1 MAQSLEEQIAIVER
15 SLGERMIGHAL
26 AIIRVWLNEI
36 GEEAHLFEQTFQE
49 IQQEYNELFTRWVSA
64 DDEGVDKELDRLT
77 GNAYRLADAAYA
89 GVRLKRGVS
98 PFMRSFN
105 ENNLQSVMH
114 YFSNHV
120 HPSEEDLDW
129 LSKIIQDPSRG
140 ATALM
145 AVSAI
150 AHGLRQCFSE
160 DSILTLIDGINT
172 GSDVIAEQCLS
183 NVILLL
189 AHYDVRIDFFPD
201 IQNAFADA
209 LAEMNDDGEQAFQTL
224 CSLVLATNDEWLKN
238 LTVKELKAEDMPQEL
253 QSLLEQ
259 TGEDSSLS
267 GIQSIITNS
276 EKEYMRSI
284 IDILPD
290 TWVYSVIVG
299 EGYEHQNRMALT
311 YLTVGRMD
319 MVWDNI
325 ELASRWLLEH
335 LRKDKAHSPQDY
347 INYGHCFFLQG
358 DRVMAFE
365 NYRQAR
371 QLCKSSKEFFNLF
384 RPDRKALVDHGV
396 SIEQVYLIEDQ
407 LLKV

>member
-1 MAQSLEEQIAIVER
+1 MAQSLEEQIVTIER

-26 AIIRVWLNEI
+26 AILRVWLNEL
-36 GEEAHLFEQTFQE
+36 GEANRFEQFYLD
-49 IQQEYNELFTRWVSA
+49 IQQEYQELFDRWVSA
-64 DDEGVDKELDRLT
+64 DDEGIDKELDRLT
-77 GNAYRLADAAYA
+77 GNAYVLTDVVYAA
-89 GVRLKRGVS
+89 VRLKRGIS
-98 PFMRSFN
+98 PVMHGFN

-120 HPSEEDLDW
+120 HPGENDLNW
-129 LSKIIQDPSRG
+129 LSSIIRDPNRG

-150 AHGLRQCFSE
+150 SHGLRQCFSK
-160 DSILTLIDGINT
+160 DSILTLIDGINS

-189 AHYDVRIDFFPD
+189 AHYDVRIDFFPEL
-201 IQNAFADA
+201 QNAFADA
-209 LAEMNDDGEQAFQTL
+209 IAEMNDDGEQAFQTL
-224 CSLVLATNDEWLKN
+224 CSLVMATNDEWLKN
-238 LTVKELKAEDMPQEL
+238 LTVRELRAEDVPQEL

-259 TGEDSSLS
+259 TGEDSSIS
-267 GIQSIITNS
+267 GIQSIITNT

-290 TWVYSVIVG
+290 TWVFSVVVG
-299 EGYEHQNRMALT
+299 EGYERQSRMALT

-319 MVWDNI
+319 MLWENI

-335 LRKDKAHSPQDY
+335 LRKGSTSPKDY
-347 INYGHCFFLQG
+347 INYGHCMLLQG

-371 QLCKSSKEFFNLF
+371 QLCKSSKDFFNLF

-396 SIEQVYLIEDQ
+396 PIEQVYLIEDQ
-407 LLKV
+407 LLKN

>member
-1 MAQSLEEQIAIVER
+1 MV
-15 SLGERMIGHAL
+15 
-26 AIIRVWLNEI
+26 
-36 GEEAHLFEQTFQE
+36 
-49 IQQEYNELFTRWVSA
+49 Y
-64 DDEGVDKELDRLT
+64 
-77 GNAYRLADAAYA
+77 AA
-89 GVRLKRGVS
+89 VRLKRGIS
-98 PFMRSFN
+98 PIMHGFN

-120 HPSEEDLDW
+120 HPGENDLNW
-129 LSKIIQDPSRG
+129 LSSVIRDPNRG

-150 AHGLRQCFSE
+150 SHGLRQCFSK
-160 DSILTLIDGINT
+160 DSILTLIDGINS

-189 AHYDVRIDFFPD
+189 AHYDVRIDFFPEL
-201 IQNAFADA
+201 QNAFADA
-209 LAEMNDDGEQAFQTL
+209 IAEMNDDGEQAFQTL

-238 LTVKELKAEDMPQEL
+238 LTVRELRAEDVPQEL

-259 TGEDSSLS
+259 TGEDSSIS
-267 GIQSIITNS
+267 GIQSIITNT

-290 TWVYSVIVG
+290 TWVFSVVVG
-299 EGYEHQNRMALT
+299 EGYERQSRMALT
-311 YLTVGRMD
+311 YLTIGRMD
-319 MVWDNI
+319 MLWDNI

-335 LRKDKAHSPQDY
+335 LRKGSTSPKDH
-347 INYGHCFFLQG
+347 INYGHCMLLQG

-371 QLCKSSKEFFNLF
+371 QLCKSSKDFFNLF

-396 SIEQVYLIEDQ
+396 PVEQVYLIEDQ
-407 LLKV
+407 LLKS

>member
-89 GVRLKRGVS
+89 GVRIKRGLS

-120 HPSEEDLDW
+120 HPLEEDLDW

-201 IQNAFADA
+201 IQNAFANA

-396 SIEQVYLIEDQ
+396 PIEQVYLIEDQ

>member
-1 MAQSLEEQIAIVER
+1 MAQSLDEQIVTIER

-26 AIIRVWLNEI
+26 VIVRTWLNEL
-36 GEEAHLFEQTFQE
+36 GESNNFEKAFLDLQQQYSDLF
-49 IQQEYNELFTRWVSA
+49 NRWVSA
-64 DDEGVDKELDRLT
+64 DDEGLDKELDRLT
-77 GNAYRLADAAYA
+77 GIAYRLVDVTYAAL
-89 GVRLKRGVS
+89 RLQRGIS
-98 PFMRSFN
+98 PLMHTFN

-120 HPSEEDLDW
+120 HPMEADLDW
-129 LSKIIQDPSRG
+129 LAKIIRDPNRG

-145 AVSAI
+145 AVSSI

-160 DSILTLIDGINT
+160 DSLLTLIDGINS

-189 AHYDVRIDFFPD
+189 AHYDVRIDFFPEL
-201 IQNAFADA
+201 QNAFANA
-209 LAEMNDDGEQAFQTL
+209 IAEMNDDGEQAFQTL
-224 CSLVLATNDEWLKN
+224 CSLVLATNEEWLKN
-238 LTVKELKAEDMPQEL
+238 LTVKELKPEDMPQEL
-253 QSLLEQ
+253 QTLLEA
-259 TGEDSSLS
+259 TGEDSSFN

-290 TWVYSVIVG
+290 TWVYNVVVG
-299 EGYEHQNRMALT
+299 EGYERQNQMALT
-311 YLTVGRMD
+311 YLTIGRMD
-319 MVWDNI
+319 MMWDNI

-335 LRKDKAHSPQDY
+335 LRKGAKTPSDY
-347 INYGHCFFLQG
+347 INYGHCLLLQG

-371 QLCKSSKEFFNLF
+371 QLCKSSKDFYNLF
-384 RPDRKALVDHGV
+384 RPDRKALVDRGV
-396 SIEQVYLIEDQ
+396 PLEQVYLIEDQ
-407 LLKV
+407 LLSL

>member
-1 MAQSLEEQIAIVER
+1 MAQSLEEQIVTIER

-26 AIIRVWLNEI
+26 AILRVWLNEL
-36 GEEAHLFEQTFQE
+36 GEANRFEQFYLD
-49 IQQEYNELFTRWVSA
+49 IQQEYQELFDRWVSA
-64 DDEGVDKELDRLT
+64 DDEGIDKELDRLT
-77 GNAYRLADAAYA
+77 GNAYVLTDVVYAA
-89 GVRLKRGVS
+89 VRLKRGIS
-98 PFMRSFN
+98 PIMHGFN

-120 HPSEEDLDW
+120 HPGENDLNW
-129 LSKIIQDPSRG
+129 LSSIIRDPNRG

-150 AHGLRQCFSE
+150 SHGLRQCFSK
-160 DSILTLIDGINT
+160 DSILTLIDGINS

-189 AHYDVRIDFFPD
+189 AHYDVRIDFFPEL
-201 IQNAFADA
+201 QNAFADA
-209 LAEMNDDGEQAFQTL
+209 IAEMNDDGEQAFQTL

-238 LTVKELKAEDMPQEL
+238 LTVRELRAEDVPQEL

-259 TGEDSSLS
+259 TGEDSSIS
-267 GIQSIITNS
+267 GIQSIITNT

-290 TWVYSVIVG
+290 TWVFSVVVG
-299 EGYEHQNRMALT
+299 EGYERQSRMALT
-311 YLTVGRMD
+311 YLTIGRMD
-319 MVWDNI
+319 MLWDNI

-335 LRKDKAHSPQDY
+335 LRNGSTSPKDY
-347 INYGHCFFLQG
+347 INYGHCMLLQG

-371 QLCKSSKEFFNLF
+371 QLCKSSKDFFNIF

-396 SIEQVYLIEDQ
+396 PVEQVYLIEDQ
-407 LLKV
+407 LLKS

>member
-396 SIEQVYLIEDQ
+396 PIEQVYLIEDQ

>member
-1 MAQSLEEQIAIVER
+1 MAQSLEEQIVTIER

-26 AIIRVWLNEI
+26 AILRVWLNEL
-36 GEEAHLFEQTFQE
+36 GEANRFEQFYLD
-49 IQQEYNELFTRWVSA
+49 IQQEYQELFDRWVSA
-64 DDEGVDKELDRLT
+64 DDEGIDKELDRLT
-77 GNAYRLADAAYA
+77 GNAYVLTDVVYAA
-89 GVRLKRGVS
+89 VRLKRGIS
-98 PFMRSFN
+98 PIMHGFN

-120 HPSEEDLDW
+120 HPNENDLNW
-129 LSKIIQDPSRG
+129 LSSIIRDPNRG

-150 AHGLRQCFSE
+150 SHGLRQCFSK
-160 DSILTLIDGINT
+160 DSILTLIDGINS

-189 AHYDVRIDFFPD
+189 AHYDVRIDFFPEL
-201 IQNAFADA
+201 QNAFADA
-209 LAEMNDDGEQAFQTL
+209 IAEMNDDGEQAFQTL
-224 CSLVLATNDEWLKN
+224 CSLVMATNDEWLKN
-238 LTVKELKAEDMPQEL
+238 LTVRELRAEDVPQEL

-259 TGEDSSLS
+259 TGEDSSIS
-267 GIQSIITNS
+267 GIQSIITNT

-290 TWVYSVIVG
+290 TWVFSVVVG
-299 EGYEHQNRMALT
+299 EGYERQSRMALT
-311 YLTVGRMD
+311 YLTIGRMD
-319 MVWDNI
+319 MLWDNI

-335 LRKDKAHSPQDY
+335 LRKGSTSPKDY
-347 INYGHCFFLQG
+347 INYGHCMLLQG

-371 QLCKSSKEFFNLF
+371 QLCKSSKDFFNLF

-396 SIEQVYLIEDQ
+396 PVEQVYLIEDQ
-407 LLKV
+407 LLKS

>member
-1 MAQSLEEQIAIVER
+1 MAQTLDEQVMTLER
-15 SLGERMIGHAL
+15 SLGERMVGNAL
-26 AIIRVWLNEI
+26 AIVRLWLNEI
-36 GEEAHLFEQTFQE
+36 GENETFEKAFQD
-49 IQQEYNELFTRWVSA
+49 IQQENQEIFSRWLSA
-64 DDEGVDKELDRLT
+64 NDDGVDKDLDHLT
-77 GNAYRLADAAYA
+77 GRTYTLADTVYAYL
-89 GVRLKRGVS
+89 RLKRGIS
-98 PFMRSFN
+98 PIMHGFN

-120 HPSEEDLDW
+120 QPTGNDLEW
-129 LSKIIQDPSRG
+129 LSNIIRDPSRG

-150 AHGLRQCFSE
+150 SHGLRQCFSQA
-160 DSILTLIDGINT
+160 SILTLIDGINS

-189 AHYDVRIDFFPD
+189 AHYDVRIDFFPK
-201 IQNAFADA
+201 IQNTFADA

-224 CSLVLATNDEWLKN
+224 SSLVLATNDDWLKN
-238 LTVKELKAEDMPQEL
+238 LTVKEFKAEDMPQEL

-259 TGEDSSLS
+259 TGEDPSIR
-267 GIQSIITNS
+267 GVQSIITNS

-290 TWVYSVIVG
+290 TWVYSVVVG
-299 EGYEHQNRMALT
+299 EGYERQNQMALT

-319 MVWDNI
+319 MLWENI
-325 ELASRWLLEH
+325 DLASRWLLEH
-335 LRKDKAHSPQDY
+335 LRKGANSPQDY
-347 INYGHCFFLQG
+347 INYGHCMLLQG

-396 SIEQVYLIEDQ
+396 PIEQVYLIEDQ
-407 LLKV
+407 LLKN

>member
-1 MAQSLEEQIAIVER
+1 MAQSLEEQIVTIER

-26 AIIRVWLNEI
+26 AILRVWLNEL
-36 GEEAHLFEQTFQE
+36 GEANRFEQFYLD
-49 IQQEYNELFTRWVSA
+49 IQQEYQELFDRWVSA
-64 DDEGVDKELDRLT
+64 DDEGIDKELDRLT
-77 GNAYRLADAAYA
+77 GNAYVLTDVVYAA
-89 GVRLKRGVS
+89 VRLKRGIS
-98 PFMRSFN
+98 PIMHGFN

-120 HPSEEDLDW
+120 HPGENDLNW
-129 LSKIIQDPSRG
+129 LSSIIRDPNRG

-150 AHGLRQCFSE
+150 SHGLRQCFSK
-160 DSILTLIDGINT
+160 DSILTLIDGINS

-189 AHYDVRIDFFPD
+189 AHYDVRIDFFPEL
-201 IQNAFADA
+201 QNAFADA
-209 LAEMNDDGEQAFQTL
+209 IAEMNDDGEQAFQTL

-238 LTVKELKAEDMPQEL
+238 LTVRELRAEDVPQEL

-259 TGEDSSLS
+259 TGEDSSIS
-267 GIQSIITNS
+267 GIQSIITNT

-290 TWVYSVIVG
+290 TWVFSVVVG
-299 EGYEHQNRMALT
+299 EGYERQSRMALT
-311 YLTVGRMD
+311 YLTIGRMD
-319 MVWDNI
+319 MLWDNI

-335 LRKDKAHSPQDY
+335 LRNGSTSPKDY
-347 INYGHCFFLQG
+347 INYGHCMLLQG

-371 QLCKSSKEFFNLF
+371 QLCKSSKDFFNLF

-396 SIEQVYLIEDQ
+396 PVEQVYLIEDQ
-407 LLKV
+407 LLKS

>member
-89 GVRLKRGVS
+89 GVRIKRGLS

-120 HPSEEDLDW
+120 HPLEEDLDW

-201 IQNAFADA
+201 IQNAFANA

-396 SIEQVYLIEDQ
+396 PIEQVYLIEDQ
-407 LLKV
+407 LLKN

>member
-1 MAQSLEEQIAIVER
+1 MAQSLEEQIVTIER

-26 AIIRVWLNEI
+26 AILRVWLNEL
-36 GEEAHLFEQTFQE
+36 GEANRFEQFYLD
-49 IQQEYNELFTRWVSA
+49 IQQEYQELFDRWVSA
-64 DDEGVDKELDRLT
+64 DDEGIDKELDRLT
-77 GNAYRLADAAYA
+77 GNAYVLTDVVYAA
-89 GVRLKRGVS
+89 VRLKRGIS
-98 PFMRSFN
+98 PIMHGFN

-120 HPSEEDLDW
+120 HPNENDLNW
-129 LSKIIQDPSRG
+129 LSSIIRDPNRG

-150 AHGLRQCFSE
+150 SHGLRQCFSK
-160 DSILTLIDGINT
+160 DSILTLIDGINS

-189 AHYDVRIDFFPD
+189 AHYDVRIDFFPEL
-201 IQNAFADA
+201 QNAFADA
-209 LAEMNDDGEQAFQTL
+209 IAEMNDDGEQAFQTL
-224 CSLVLATNDEWLKN
+224 CSLVMATNDEWLKN
-238 LTVKELKAEDMPQEL
+238 LTVRELRAEDVPQEL

-259 TGEDSSLS
+259 TGEDSSIS
-267 GIQSIITNS
+267 GIQSIITNT

-290 TWVYSVIVG
+290 TWVFSVIVG
-299 EGYEHQNRMALT
+299 ESYERQNRMALT
-311 YLTVGRMD
+311 YLSVGRMD
-319 MVWDNI
+319 MMWDNI

-335 LRKDKAHSPQDY
+335 LRKGANSPKDY
-347 INYGHCFFLQG
+347 INYGHCMLLQG
-358 DRVMAFE
+358 DRVMAVE

-396 SIEQVYLIEDQ
+396 PIEQVYLIEDQ

>member
-1 MAQSLEEQIAIVER
+1 MAQSLEEQIVTIER

-26 AIIRVWLNEI
+26 AILRVWLNEL
-36 GEEAHLFEQTFQE
+36 GEANRFEQFYLD
-49 IQQEYNELFTRWVSA
+49 IQQEYQELFDRWVSA
-64 DDEGVDKELDRLT
+64 DDEGIDKELDRLT
-77 GNAYRLADAAYA
+77 GNAYVLTDVVYAA
-89 GVRLKRGVS
+89 VRLKRGIS
-98 PFMRSFN
+98 PIMHGFN

-120 HPSEEDLDW
+120 HPGENDLNW
-129 LSKIIQDPSRG
+129 LSSIIRDPNRG

-150 AHGLRQCFSE
+150 SHGLRQCFSK
-160 DSILTLIDGINT
+160 DSILTLIDGINS

-189 AHYDVRIDFFPD
+189 AHYDVRIDFFPEL
-201 IQNAFADA
+201 QNAFADA
-209 LAEMNDDGEQAFQTL
+209 IAEMNDDGEQAFQTL

-238 LTVKELKAEDMPQEL
+238 LTVKELRAEDVPQEL

-259 TGEDSSLS
+259 TGEDSSIS
-267 GIQSIITNS
+267 GIQSIITNT

-290 TWVYSVIVG
+290 TWVFSVVVG
-299 EGYEHQNRMALT
+299 EGYERQSRMALT
-311 YLTVGRMD
+311 YLTIGRMD
-319 MVWDNI
+319 MLWDNI

-335 LRKDKAHSPQDY
+335 LRNGSTSPKDY
-347 INYGHCFFLQG
+347 INYGHCMLLQG

-371 QLCKSSKEFFNLF
+371 QLCKSSKDFFNLF

-396 SIEQVYLIEDQ
+396 PVEQVYLIEDQ
-407 LLKV
+407 LLKS

>member
-1 MAQSLEEQIAIVER
+1 MAQSLEEQIVTIER

-26 AIIRVWLNEI
+26 AILRVWLNEL
-36 GEEAHLFEQTFQE
+36 GEANRFEQFYLD
-49 IQQEYNELFTRWVSA
+49 IQQEYQELFDRWVSA
-64 DDEGVDKELDRLT
+64 DDEGIDKELDRLT
-77 GNAYRLADAAYA
+77 GNAYVLTDVVYAA
-89 GVRLKRGVS
+89 VRLKRGIS
-98 PFMRSFN
+98 PVMHGFN

-120 HPSEEDLDW
+120 HPGENDLNW
-129 LSKIIQDPSRG
+129 LSSIIRDPNRG

-150 AHGLRQCFSE
+150 SHGLRQCFSK
-160 DSILTLIDGINT
+160 DSILTLIDGINS

-189 AHYDVRIDFFPD
+189 AHYDVRIDFFPEL
-201 IQNAFADA
+201 QNAFADA
-209 LAEMNDDGEQAFQTL
+209 IEEMNDDGEQAFQTL

-238 LTVKELKAEDMPQEL
+238 LTVRELRAEDVPQEL

-259 TGEDSSLS
+259 TGEDSSIS
-267 GIQSIITNS
+267 GIQSIITNT

-290 TWVYSVIVG
+290 TWVFSVVVG
-299 EGYEHQNRMALT
+299 EGYERQSRMALT
-311 YLTVGRMD
+311 YLTIGRMD
-319 MVWDNI
+319 MLWDNI

-335 LRKDKAHSPQDY
+335 LRKGSTSPKDY
-347 INYGHCFFLQG
+347 INYGHCMLLQG

-371 QLCKSSKEFFNLF
+371 QLCKSSKDFFNLF

-396 SIEQVYLIEDQ
+396 PVEQVYMIEDQ
-407 LLKV
+407 LLKS

>member
-1 MAQSLEEQIAIVER
+1 MAQSLEEQIVTIER

-26 AIIRVWLNEI
+26 AILRVWLNEL
-36 GEEAHLFEQTFQE
+36 GEANRFEQFYLD
-49 IQQEYNELFTRWVSA
+49 IQQEYQELFDRWVSA
-64 DDEGVDKELDRLT
+64 DDEGIDKELDRLT
-77 GNAYRLADAAYA
+77 GNAYVLTDVVYAA
-89 GVRLKRGVS
+89 VRLKRGIS
-98 PFMRSFN
+98 PIMHGFN

-120 HPSEEDLDW
+120 HPGENDLNW
-129 LSKIIQDPSRG
+129 LSSIIRDPNRG

-150 AHGLRQCFSE
+150 SHGLRQCFSK
-160 DSILTLIDGINT
+160 DSILTLIDGINS

-189 AHYDVRIDFFPD
+189 AHYDVRIDFFPEL
-201 IQNAFADA
+201 QNAFADA
-209 LAEMNDDGEQAFQTL
+209 IAEMNDDGEQAFQTL
-224 CSLVLATNDEWLKN
+224 CSLVMATNDEWLKN
-238 LTVKELKAEDMPQEL
+238 LTVRELRAEDVPQEL

-259 TGEDSSLS
+259 TGEDSSIS
-267 GIQSIITNS
+267 GIQSIITNT

-290 TWVYSVIVG
+290 TWVFSVVVG
-299 EGYEHQNRMALT
+299 EGYERQSRMALT
-311 YLTVGRMD
+311 YLTIGRMD
-319 MVWDNI
+319 MLWDNI

-335 LRKDKAHSPQDY
+335 LRNGSTSPKDY
-347 INYGHCFFLQG
+347 INYGHCMLLQG

-371 QLCKSSKEFFNLF
+371 QLCKSSKDFFNLF

-396 SIEQVYLIEDQ
+396 PVEQVYLIEDQ
-407 LLKV
+407 LLKS

>member
-1 MAQSLEEQIAIVER
+1 MAQSLEEQIVTIER

-26 AIIRVWLNEI
+26 AILRVWLNEL
-36 GEEAHLFEQTFQE
+36 GEANRFEQFYLD
-49 IQQEYNELFTRWVSA
+49 IQQEYQELFDRWVSA
-64 DDEGVDKELDRLT
+64 DDEGIDKELDRLT
-77 GNAYRLADAAYA
+77 GNAYVLTDVVYAA
-89 GVRLKRGVS
+89 VRLKRGIS
-98 PFMRSFN
+98 PIMHGFN

-120 HPSEEDLDW
+120 HPGENDLNW
-129 LSKIIQDPSRG
+129 LSSIIRDPNRG

-150 AHGLRQCFSE
+150 SHGLRQCFSK
-160 DSILTLIDGINT
+160 DSILTLIDGINS

-189 AHYDVRIDFFPD
+189 AHYDVRIDFFPEL
-201 IQNAFADA
+201 QNAFADA
-209 LAEMNDDGEQAFQTL
+209 IVEMNDDGEQAFQTL

-238 LTVKELKAEDMPQEL
+238 LTVRELRAEDVPQEL

-259 TGEDSSLS
+259 TGEDSSIS
-267 GIQSIITNS
+267 GIQSIITNT

-290 TWVYSVIVG
+290 TWVFSVVVG
-299 EGYEHQNRMALT
+299 EGYERQSRMALT
-311 YLTVGRMD
+311 YLTIGRMD
-319 MVWDNI
+319 MLWDNI

-335 LRKDKAHSPQDY
+335 LRKGSTSPKDY
-347 INYGHCFFLQG
+347 INYGHCMLLQG

-371 QLCKSSKEFFNLF
+371 QLCKSSKDFFNLF

-396 SIEQVYLIEDQ
+396 PVEQVYLIEDQ
-407 LLKV
+407 LLKS

>member
-1 MAQSLEEQIAIVER
+1 MAQSLEEQIVTIER

-26 AIIRVWLNEI
+26 AILRVWLNEL
-36 GEEAHLFEQTFQE
+36 GEANRFEQFYLD
-49 IQQEYNELFTRWVSA
+49 IQQEYQELFDRWVSA
-64 DDEGVDKELDRLT
+64 DDEGIDKELDRLT
-77 GNAYRLADAAYA
+77 GNAYVLTDVVYAA
-89 GVRLKRGVS
+89 VRLKRGIS
-98 PFMRSFN
+98 PVMHGFN

-120 HPSEEDLDW
+120 HPNENDLNW
-129 LSKIIQDPSRG
+129 LSSIIRDPNRG

-150 AHGLRQCFSE
+150 SHGLRQCFSK
-160 DSILTLIDGINT
+160 DSILTLIDGINS

-189 AHYDVRIDFFPD
+189 AHYDVRIDFFPEL
-201 IQNAFADA
+201 QNAFADA
-209 LAEMNDDGEQAFQTL
+209 IAEMNDDGEQAFQTL
-224 CSLVLATNDEWLKN
+224 CSLVMATNDEWLKN
-238 LTVKELKAEDMPQEL
+238 LTVRELRAEDVPQEL

-259 TGEDSSLS
+259 TGEDSSIS
-267 GIQSIITNS
+267 GIQSIITNT

-290 TWVYSVIVG
+290 TWVFSVVVG
-299 EGYEHQNRMALT
+299 EGYERQSRMALT
-311 YLTVGRMD
+311 YLTIGRMD
-319 MVWDNI
+319 MLWDNI

-335 LRKDKAHSPQDY
+335 LRNGSTSPKDY
-347 INYGHCFFLQG
+347 INYGHCMLLQG

-371 QLCKSSKEFFNLF
+371 QLCKSSKDFFNLF

-396 SIEQVYLIEDQ
+396 PVEQVYLIEDQ
-407 LLKV
+407 LLKS

>member
-1 MAQSLEEQIAIVER
+1 MAQSLEEQIATVER
-15 SLGERMIGHAL
+15 SLGERMITHAL
-26 AIIRVWLNEI
+26 AILRVWMNEL
-36 GEEAHLFEQTFQE
+36 GEANQFEKFFLDT
-49 IQQEYNELFTRWVSA
+49 QQEYQELFDRWVSA
-64 DDEGVDKELDRLT
+64 DDEGIDKELDRLT
-77 GNAYRLADAAYA
+77 GNTYVLADVVYAA
-89 GVRLKRGVS
+89 VRLKRGLS
-98 PFMRSFN
+98 PIMHGFN
-105 ENNLQSVMH
+105 ADNLQSVMH

-396 SIEQVYLIEDQ
+396 PIEQVYLIEDQ
-407 LLKV
+407 LLKN

>member
-396 SIEQVYLIEDQ
+396 PIEQVYLIEDQ
-407 LLKV
+407 LLKN

>member
-1 MAQSLEEQIAIVER
+1 MAQSLEEQIVTIER

-26 AIIRVWLNEI
+26 AILRVWLNEL
-36 GEEAHLFEQTFQE
+36 GEANRFEQFYLD
-49 IQQEYNELFTRWVSA
+49 IQQEYQELFDRWVSA
-64 DDEGVDKELDRLT
+64 DDEGIDKELDRLT
-77 GNAYRLADAAYA
+77 GNAYVLTDVVYAA
-89 GVRLKRGVS
+89 VRLKRGIS
-98 PFMRSFN
+98 PIMHGFN

-120 HPSEEDLDW
+120 HPNENDLNW
-129 LSKIIQDPSRG
+129 LSSIIRDPNRG

-150 AHGLRQCFSE
+150 SHGLRQCFSK
-160 DSILTLIDGINT
+160 DSILTLIDGINS

-189 AHYDVRIDFFPD
+189 AHYDVRIDFFPEL
-201 IQNAFADA
+201 QNAFADA
-209 LAEMNDDGEQAFQTL
+209 IAEMNDDGEQAFQTL

-238 LTVKELKAEDMPQEL
+238 LTVRELRAEDVPQEL

-259 TGEDSSLS
+259 TGEDSSIS
-267 GIQSIITNS
+267 GIQSIITNT

-290 TWVYSVIVG
+290 TWVFSVVVG
-299 EGYEHQNRMALT
+299 EGYERQNQMALT

-319 MVWDNI
+319 MLWENI
-325 ELASRWLLEH
+325 DLASRWLLEH
-335 LRKDKAHSPQDY
+335 LRKGSTSPKDY
-347 INYGHCFFLQG
+347 INYGHCLLLQG

-371 QLCKSSKEFFNLF
+371 QLCKTSKDFFNLF

-396 SIEQVYLIEDQ
+396 PVEQVYLIEDQ
-407 LLKV
+407 LLKS

>member
-36 GEEAHLFEQTFQE
+36 GEEAHLFEPTFQE

-335 LRKDKAHSPQDY
+335 LRKGANSPQDY
-347 INYGHCFFLQG
+347 INYGHCLLLQG

-396 SIEQVYLIEDQ
+396 PIEQVYLIEDQ
-407 LLKV
+407 LLKN

>member
-89 GVRLKRGVS
+89 GVRIKRGVS

-120 HPSEEDLDW
+120 HPLEEDLDW

-335 LRKDKAHSPQDY
+335 LRKGANSPQDY
-347 INYGHCFFLQG
+347 INYGHCLLLQG

-371 QLCKSSKEFFNLF
+371 QLCKSSKEFFKLF

-396 SIEQVYLIEDQ
+396 PIEQVYLIEDQ
-407 LLKV
+407 LLKN

>member
-1 MAQSLEEQIAIVER
+1 MAQSLEEQIVTIER

-26 AIIRVWLNEI
+26 AILRVWLNEL
-36 GEEAHLFEQTFQE
+36 GEANRFEQFYLD
-49 IQQEYNELFTRWVSA
+49 IQQEYQELFDRWVSA
-64 DDEGVDKELDRLT
+64 DDEGIDKELDRLT
-77 GNAYRLADAAYA
+77 GNAYVLTDVVYAA
-89 GVRLKRGVS
+89 VRLKRGIS
-98 PFMRSFN
+98 PVMHGFN

-120 HPSEEDLDW
+120 HPDENDLNW
-129 LSKIIQDPSRG
+129 LSSIIRDPNRG

-150 AHGLRQCFSE
+150 SHGLRQCFSK
-160 DSILTLIDGINT
+160 DSILTLIDGINS

-183 NVILLL
+183 NGILLL
-189 AHYDVRIDFFPD
+189 AHYDVRIDFFPEL
-201 IQNAFADA
+201 QNAFADA
-209 LAEMNDDGEQAFQTL
+209 IAEMNDDGEQAFQTL
-224 CSLVLATNDEWLKN
+224 CSLVMATNDEWLKN
-238 LTVKELKAEDMPQEL
+238 LTVRELRAEDVPQEL

-259 TGEDSSLS
+259 TGEDSSIS
-267 GIQSIITNS
+267 GIQSIITNT

-290 TWVYSVIVG
+290 TWVFSVVVG
-299 EGYEHQNRMALT
+299 EGYERQSRMALT
-311 YLTVGRMD
+311 YLTIGRMD
-319 MVWDNI
+319 MLWENI

-335 LRKDKAHSPQDY
+335 LRKGSTSPKDY
-347 INYGHCFFLQG
+347 INYGHCMLLQG

-371 QLCKSSKEFFNLF
+371 QLCKSSKDFFNLF

-396 SIEQVYLIEDQ
+396 PVEQVYLIEDQ
-407 LLKV
+407 LLKS

>member
-1 MAQSLEEQIAIVER
+1 MAQSLEEQIVTIER

-26 AIIRVWLNEI
+26 AILRVWLNEL
-36 GEEAHLFEQTFQE
+36 GEANRFEQFYLD
-49 IQQEYNELFTRWVSA
+49 IQQEYQELFDRWISA
-64 DDEGVDKELDRLT
+64 DDEGIDKELDRLT
-77 GNAYRLADAAYA
+77 GNAYVLTDVVYAA
-89 GVRLKRGVS
+89 VRLKRGIS
-98 PFMRSFN
+98 PVMHGFN

-120 HPSEEDLDW
+120 HPGENDLNW
-129 LSKIIQDPSRG
+129 LSSIIRDPNRG

-150 AHGLRQCFSE
+150 SHGLRQCFSK
-160 DSILTLIDGINT
+160 DSILTLIDGINS

-189 AHYDVRIDFFPD
+189 AHYDVRIDFFPEL
-201 IQNAFADA
+201 QNAFADA
-209 LAEMNDDGEQAFQTL
+209 IAEMNDDGEQAFQTL
-224 CSLVLATNDEWLKN
+224 CSLVMATNDEWLKN
-238 LTVKELKAEDMPQEL
+238 LTVRELRAEDVPQEL

-259 TGEDSSLS
+259 TGEDSSIS
-267 GIQSIITNS
+267 GIQSIITNT

-290 TWVYSVIVG
+290 TWVFSVVVG
-299 EGYEHQNRMALT
+299 EGYERQSRMALT
-311 YLTVGRMD
+311 YLTIGRMD
-319 MVWDNI
+319 MLWDNI

-335 LRKDKAHSPQDY
+335 LRKGSTSPKDY
-347 INYGHCFFLQG
+347 INYGHCMLLQG

-371 QLCKSSKEFFNLF
+371 QLCKSSKNFFNLF

-396 SIEQVYLIEDQ
+396 PVEQVYLIEDQ
-407 LLKV
+407 LLKS

>member
-26 AIIRVWLNEI
+26 AIVRVWLNEI
-36 GEEAHLFEQTFQE
+36 GEEAHLFEQTFQN

-77 GNAYRLADAAYA
+77 GNTYRLADAVYA
-89 GVRLKRGVS
+89 GVRIKRGVS

-120 HPSEEDLDW
+120 HPLEEDLEW

-145 AVSAI
+145 AISAI
-150 AHGLRQCFSE
+150 SHGLRQNFSE

-335 LRKDKAHSPQDY
+335 LRKGANSPQDY
-347 INYGHCFFLQG
+347 INYGHCLLLQG

-396 SIEQVYLIEDQ
+396 PIEQVYLIEDQ
-407 LLKV
+407 LLKN

>member
-1 MAQSLEEQIAIVER
+1 MPQTIEEQIVMIER
-15 SLGERMIGHAL
+15 SLGERMVDHAL
-26 AIIRVWLNEI
+26 AVVRAWMNEI
-36 GEEAHLFEQTFQE
+36 GESNPFEKVYAE
-49 IQQEYNELFTRWVSA
+49 IQQDYQEIFSRWVSA
-64 DDEGVDKELDRLT
+64 DDEGLDKELDMLT
-77 GNAYRLADAAYA
+77 GRTYTLVDAVYAAIRLQ
-89 GVRLKRGVS
+89 RGLS
-98 PFMRSFN
+98 PLMHSFDQYN
-105 ENNLQSVMH
+105 IQSVMH

-120 HPSEEDLDW
+120 HPLPQDLEW
-129 LSKIIQDPSRG
+129 LETIIRDPHRG

-160 DSILTLIDGINT
+160 ASILTLIEGINT
-172 GSDVIAEQCLS
+172 GADVIAEQCLS

-189 AHYDVRIDFFPD
+189 AHYDVRIDFFPE
-201 IQNAFADA
+201 IQNAFANA

-253 QSLLEQ
+253 QSLLNQ
-259 TGEDSSLS
+259 AGEESRLN

-290 TWVYSVIVG
+290 TWVYSVVVG
-299 EGYEHQNRMALT
+299 ESYERQNQMALT

-319 MVWDNI
+319 MLWDNI

-335 LRKDKAHSPQDY
+335 LRKGANTPQDY
-347 INYGHCFFLQG
+347 INYGHCLLLQG
-358 DRVMAFE
+358 DRVMAVE

-371 QLCKSSKEFFNLF
+371 QLCKSSKEFYNLF

-396 SIEQVYLIEDQ
+396 PIEAVYLIEDQ
-407 LLKV
+407 LLTANS

>member
-1 MAQSLEEQIAIVER
+1 MAQSLEEQIVTIER

-26 AIIRVWLNEI
+26 AILRVWLNEL
-36 GEEAHLFEQTFQE
+36 GEANRFEQFYLD
-49 IQQEYNELFTRWVSA
+49 IQQEYQELFDRWVSA
-64 DDEGVDKELDRLT
+64 DDEGIDKELDRLT
-77 GNAYRLADAAYA
+77 GNAYVLTDVVYAA
-89 GVRLKRGVS
+89 VRLKRGIS
-98 PFMRSFN
+98 PIMHGFN

-120 HPSEEDLDW
+120 HPNENDLNW
-129 LSKIIQDPSRG
+129 LSSIIRDPNRG

-150 AHGLRQCFSE
+150 SHGLRQCFSK
-160 DSILTLIDGINT
+160 DSILTLIDGINS

-189 AHYDVRIDFFPD
+189 AHYDVRIDFFPEL
-201 IQNAFADA
+201 QNAFADA
-209 LAEMNDDGEQAFQTL
+209 IAEMNDDGEQAFQTL

-238 LTVKELKAEDMPQEL
+238 LTVRELRAEDVPQEL

-259 TGEDSSLS
+259 TGEDSSIS
-267 GIQSIITNS
+267 GIQSIITNT

-290 TWVYSVIVG
+290 TWVFSVVVG
-299 EGYEHQNRMALT
+299 EGYERQNQMALT

-319 MVWDNI
+319 MLWENI
-325 ELASRWLLEH
+325 DLASRWLLEH
-335 LRKDKAHSPQDY
+335 LRKGSTSPKDY
-347 INYGHCFFLQG
+347 INYGHCLLLQG

-371 QLCKSSKEFFNLF
+371 QLCKSSKDFFNLF

-396 SIEQVYLIEDQ
+396 PVEQVYLIEDQ
-407 LLKV
+407 LLKS

>member
-1 MAQSLEEQIAIVER
+1 MAQTLEEQIVTIER

-26 AIIRVWLNEI
+26 TVVRTWLNEL
-36 GEEAHLFEQTFQE
+36 GETNPFEKAYLD
-49 IQQEYNELFTRWVSA
+49 IQQNYTNLFSRWVSA
-64 DDEGVDKELDRLT
+64 NDEGLDKELDHLT
-77 GNAYRLADAAYA
+77 GNTYRLVDAVYADI
-89 GVRLKRGVS
+89 RLQRGVS
-98 PFMRSFN
+98 PLMHSFN

-120 HPSEEDLDW
+120 HPLETDLEW
-129 LSKIIQDPSRG
+129 LAKIIRDPSRG

-145 AVSAI
+145 AVSSI

-160 DSILTLIDGINT
+160 ESILTLIDGINS

-189 AHYDVRIDFFPD
+189 AHYDIRIDYFPD
-201 IQNAFADA
+201 IQNAFANA
-209 LAEMNDDGEQAFQTL
+209 VAEMNDDGEQAFQTL

-238 LTVKELKAEDMPQEL
+238 LTVKELRPEDVPQEL
-253 QSLLEQ
+253 KSLLEA
-259 TGEDSSLS
+259 TGEDSSLN
-267 GIQSIITNS
+267 GIQSIITNT

-290 TWVYSVIVG
+290 TWVYNVVVG
-299 EGYEHQNRMALT
+299 EGYERQNRMALT

-335 LRKDKAHSPQDY
+335 LRKGANAPQDY
-347 INYGHCFFLQG
+347 INYGHCMLLQG

-371 QLCKSSKEFFNLF
+371 LLCKSSKDFYNLF

-396 SIEQVYLIEDQ
+396 PLEQVYLIEDQ

>member
-1 MAQSLEEQIAIVER
+1 MAQSLEEQIVTVER
-15 SLGERMIGHAL
+15 SLGERMIGNAL
-26 AIIRVWLNEI
+26 TVVRLWLNEI
-36 GEEAHLFEQTFQE
+36 GEKQEFEEAVLDIRQTYQDIFS
-49 IQQEYNELFTRWVSA
+49 RWVSA
-64 DDEGVDKELDRLT
+64 NDEGLDKELDELT
-77 GNAYRLADAAYA
+77 GRTYYLADTVYAYI
-89 GVRLKRGVS
+89 RLKRGLS
-98 PFMRSFN
+98 PIIHGFN

-120 HPSEEDLDW
+120 RPQEKDLEW
-129 LSKIIQDPSRG
+129 LSNIIRDPSRG

-150 AHGLRQCFSE
+150 ARGLRQCFSE
-160 DSILTLIDGINT
+160 DSILTLIDGINS

-189 AHYDVRIDFFPD
+189 AHYDIRIDFFPD
-201 IQNAFADA
+201 LQNAFANA
-209 LAEMNDDGEQAFQTL
+209 IAEMNDDGEQAFQTL
-224 CSLVLATNDEWLKN
+224 CSLVLATNDEWLKS
-238 LTVKELKAEDMPQEL
+238 LTVKEFKAEDMPQEL

-259 TGEDSSLS
+259 TGEDTSIN

-290 TWVYSVIVG
+290 TWVYNVVVG
-299 EGYEHQNRMALT
+299 EGYERQNQMALT
-311 YLTVGRMD
+311 YLTIGRMD
-319 MVWDNI
+319 MLWDNI

-335 LRKDKAHSPQDY
+335 LRKGANSPQDY
-347 INYGHCFFLQG
+347 INYGHCMLLQG

-371 QLCKSSKEFFNLF
+371 LLCKTSKEFYNIF

-396 SIEQVYLIEDQ
+396 PVEMVYLLEDQ

>member
-1 MAQSLEEQIAIVER
+1 MAQSLEEQIVTIER

-26 AIIRVWLNEI
+26 AILRVWLNEL
-36 GEEAHLFEQTFQE
+36 GEANRFEQFYLD
-49 IQQEYNELFTRWVSA
+49 IQQEYQELFDRWVSA
-64 DDEGVDKELDRLT
+64 DDEGIDKELDRLT
-77 GNAYRLADAAYA
+77 GNAYVLTDVVYAA
-89 GVRLKRGVS
+89 VRLKRGIS
-98 PFMRSFN
+98 PIMHGFN

-120 HPSEEDLDW
+120 HPDENDLNW
-129 LSKIIQDPSRG
+129 LSSIIRDPNRG
-140 ATALM
+140 AMALM

-150 AHGLRQCFSE
+150 SHGLRQCFSK
-160 DSILTLIDGINT
+160 DSILTLIDGINS

-189 AHYDVRIDFFPD
+189 AHYDVRIDFFPEL
-201 IQNAFADA
+201 QNAFADA
-209 LAEMNDDGEQAFQTL
+209 IAEMNDDGEQAFQTL
-224 CSLVLATNDEWLKN
+224 CSLVMATNDEWLKN
-238 LTVKELKAEDMPQEL
+238 LTVRELRAEDVPQEL

-259 TGEDSSLS
+259 TGEDSSIS
-267 GIQSIITNS
+267 GIQSIITNT

-290 TWVYSVIVG
+290 TWVFSVVVG
-299 EGYEHQNRMALT
+299 EGYERQSRMALT
-311 YLTVGRMD
+311 YLTIGRMD
-319 MVWDNI
+319 MLWDNI

-335 LRKDKAHSPQDY
+335 LRKGSTSPKDY
-347 INYGHCFFLQG
+347 INYGHCMLLQG

-371 QLCKSSKEFFNLF
+371 QLCKSSKDFFNLF

-396 SIEQVYLIEDQ
+396 PVEQVYLIEDQ
-407 LLKV
+407 LLKS

>member
-1 MAQSLEEQIAIVER
+1 MAQSLEEQIVTIER

-26 AIIRVWLNEI
+26 AILRVWLNEL
-36 GEEAHLFEQTFQE
+36 GEANRFEQFYLD
-49 IQQEYNELFTRWVSA
+49 IQQEYQELFDRWVSA
-64 DDEGVDKELDRLT
+64 DDEGIDKELDRLT
-77 GNAYRLADAAYA
+77 GNAYVLTDVVYAA
-89 GVRLKRGVS
+89 VRLKRGIS
-98 PFMRSFN
+98 PIMHGFN

-120 HPSEEDLDW
+120 HPDENDLNW
-129 LSKIIQDPSRG
+129 LSSIIRDPNRG
-140 ATALM
+140 AMALM

-150 AHGLRQCFSE
+150 SHGLRQCFSK
-160 DSILTLIDGINT
+160 DSILTLIDGINS

-189 AHYDVRIDFFPD
+189 AHYDVRIDFFPKL
-201 IQNAFADA
+201 QNAFADA
-209 LAEMNDDGEQAFQTL
+209 IAEMNDDGEQAFQTL

-238 LTVKELKAEDMPQEL
+238 LTVRELRAEDVPQEL

-259 TGEDSSLS
+259 TGEDSSIS
-267 GIQSIITNS
+267 GIQSIITNT

-290 TWVYSVIVG
+290 TWVFSVVVG
-299 EGYEHQNRMALT
+299 EGYERQSRMALT
-311 YLTVGRMD
+311 YLTIGRMD
-319 MVWDNI
+319 MLWDNI

-335 LRKDKAHSPQDY
+335 LRKGSTSPKDY
-347 INYGHCFFLQG
+347 INYGHCMLLQG

-371 QLCKSSKEFFNLF
+371 QLCKSSKDFFNLF

-396 SIEQVYLIEDQ
+396 PVEQVYLIEDQ
-407 LLKV
+407 LLKS

>member
-1 MAQSLEEQIAIVER
+1 MAQSLEEQIVTIER

-26 AIIRVWLNEI
+26 AILRVWLNEL
-36 GEEAHLFEQTFQE
+36 GEANRFEQFYLD
-49 IQQEYNELFTRWVSA
+49 IQQEYQELFDRWVSA
-64 DDEGVDKELDRLT
+64 DDEGIDKELDRLT
-77 GNAYRLADAAYA
+77 GNAYVLTDVVYAA
-89 GVRLKRGVS
+89 VRLKRGIS
-98 PFMRSFN
+98 PIMHGFN

-120 HPSEEDLDW
+120 HPGENDLNW
-129 LSKIIQDPSRG
+129 LSSIIRDPNRG

-150 AHGLRQCFSE
+150 SHGLRQCFSK
-160 DSILTLIDGINT
+160 DSILTLIDGINS

-189 AHYDVRIDFFPD
+189 AHYDVRIDFFPEL
-201 IQNAFADA
+201 QNAFADTI
-209 LAEMNDDGEQAFQTL
+209 AEMNDDGEQAFQTL
-224 CSLVLATNDEWLKN
+224 CSLVMATNDEWLKN
-238 LTVKELKAEDMPQEL
+238 LTVRELRAEDVPQEL

-259 TGEDSSLS
+259 TGEDSSIS
-267 GIQSIITNS
+267 GIQSIITNT

-290 TWVYSVIVG
+290 TWVFSVVVG
-299 EGYEHQNRMALT
+299 EGYERQSRMALT
-311 YLTVGRMD
+311 YLTIGRMD
-319 MVWDNI
+319 MLWDNI

-335 LRKDKAHSPQDY
+335 LRNGSTSPKDY
-347 INYGHCFFLQG
+347 INYGHCMLLQG

-371 QLCKSSKEFFNLF
+371 QLCKSSKDFFNLF

-396 SIEQVYLIEDQ
+396 PVEQVYLIEDQ
-407 LLKV
+407 LLKN

>member
-1 MAQSLEEQIAIVER
+1 MAQSLEEQIVTIER

-26 AIIRVWLNEI
+26 AILRVWLNEL
-36 GEEAHLFEQTFQE
+36 GETNRFEQFYLD
-49 IQQEYNELFTRWVSA
+49 IQQEYQELFDRWVSA
-64 DDEGVDKELDRLT
+64 DDEGIDKELDRLT
-77 GNAYRLADAAYA
+77 GNAYVLTDVVYAA
-89 GVRLKRGVS
+89 VRLKRGIS
-98 PFMRSFN
+98 PVMHGFN

-120 HPSEEDLDW
+120 HPNENDLNW
-129 LSKIIQDPSRG
+129 LSSIIRDPNRG
-140 ATALM
+140 ASALM

-150 AHGLRQCFSE
+150 SHGLRQCFSK
-160 DSILTLIDGINT
+160 DSILTLIDGINS

-189 AHYDVRIDFFPD
+189 AHYDVRIDFFPEL
-201 IQNAFADA
+201 QNAFADA
-209 LAEMNDDGEQAFQTL
+209 IAEMNDDGEQAFQTL
-224 CSLVLATNDEWLKN
+224 CSLVMATNDEWLKN
-238 LTVKELKAEDMPQEL
+238 LTVRELRAEDVPQEL

-259 TGEDSSLS
+259 TGEDSSIS
-267 GIQSIITNS
+267 GIQSIITNT

-290 TWVYSVIVG
+290 TWVFSVVVG
-299 EGYEHQNRMALT
+299 EGYERQSRMALT

-319 MVWDNI
+319 MLWENI

-335 LRKDKAHSPQDY
+335 LRKGSTSPKDY
-347 INYGHCFFLQG
+347 INYGHCMLLQG

-371 QLCKSSKEFFNLF
+371 QLCKSSKDFFNLF

-396 SIEQVYLIEDQ
+396 PVEQVYLIEDQ
-407 LLKV
+407 LLKS